1 MTNNFVDLEKEIKN
15 FLIENGITGQVIYLQ
30 KFAEDAVSE
39 AIMLKTDA
47 IAPPIPIEVPID
59 GQRIQITTRHTHPK
73 DALDKAL
80 EIANLIHGLTP
91 GKLHATSSVFLLSAV
106 IDERPQ
112 RVENSDLDLPQF
124 TAFYLFRVKP
134 LT

>member
-1 MTNNFVDLEKEIKN
+1 MTNNFVDLEREVKD

-30 KFAEDAVSE
+30 KFAEDAAAK
-39 AIMLKTDA
+39 AIMVKSDA
-47 IAPPIPIEVPID
+47 LGPPIPIEIPID
-59 GQRIQITTRHTHPK
+59 GQRMQITTRDKHPK
-73 DALDKAL
+73 DAQDKAL

-91 GKLHATSSVFLLSAV
+91 GKLHATSSVSLLSAV

-112 RVENSDLDLPQF
+112 RIENDDLDLPQF